1 MVIFNLEKQMKKD
14 IQDLSVEEMIARIP
28 KEYVRLM
35 EENASIRRHIVDL
48 KFQIK
53 ENEKAMDLIAKNRK
67 KNRE

>member
-1 MVIFNLEKQMKKD
+1 MKKD